1 MLFQERKIETGYHY
15 KVEDVF
21 GTVDI
26 ESPTKL
32 TPDLLDDMV
41 VLLLGQKL
49 SAKEVSGSV
58 KHESGEVTYKFV
70 KADMWSEPEEETP
83 PCKNTPTSTNETAS
97 ESPQVSRW
105 NFPKKIGNTWNWF
118 RRFVE
123 AFREAWKNM
132 HR

>member
-1 MLFQERKIETGYHY
+1 MIFQERKTETGFHY

-26 ESPTKL
+26 ESDAKL

-41 VLLLGQKL
+41 VLLLGQNL
-49 SAKEVSGSV
+49 SAKEVSGTV
-58 KHESGEVTYKFV
+58 KHDGGTVAYKFV

-83 PCKNTPTSTNETAS
+83 CENTPTSTKEQAS
-97 ESPQVSRW
+97 ESPLLYLL
-105 NFPKKIGNTWNWF
+105 NFPKRIENTWSWCK
-118 RRFVE
+118 RFVG